1 MQKKIEKKFLVSE
14 IMASEMAAVN
24 CLYYEG
30 NACHNKSMGSE
41 TVLRLCMS
49 VREIFCY
56 PIAFIDINKYAKLPS
71 SRFQKWFFRLTMPV
85 VKVSSETGFFYTFI

>member
-14 IMASEMAAVN
+14 IIASEMAAVN

-30 NACHNKSMGSE
+30 NACHNKSMRSK

-49 VREIFCY
+49 VREIFSNA
-56 PIAFIDINKYAKLPS
+56 IAFTMINNS
-71 SRFQKWFFRLTMPV
+71 
-85 VKVSSETGFFYTFI
+85 